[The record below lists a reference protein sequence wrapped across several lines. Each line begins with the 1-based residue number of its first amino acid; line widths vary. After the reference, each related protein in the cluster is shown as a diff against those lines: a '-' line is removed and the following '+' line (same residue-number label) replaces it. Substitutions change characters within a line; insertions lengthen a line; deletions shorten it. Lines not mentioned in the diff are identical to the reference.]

1 VKRSKTV
8 KATRTAVPYATE
20 AEKQD
25 LTKVPVTDKALAAP
39 SRPVTDEELRRV
51 PDLLKPFLP
60 KD

>member
-1 VKRSKTV
+1 VKTTK
-8 KATRTAVPYATE
+8 TAVPYATE

-25 LTKVPVTDKALAAP
+25 LTKIPVTAKALAAP

-60 KD
+60 KA